1 MCFGPMLFAAGRLAC
16 ALTSALAYDIHA
28 LLTRTASALM
38 GALQFLNGGVAM
50 AVMDI
55 FVAGSA
61 RRILAGIAGALRVL
75 FVAVHCIGP
84 ARTDHALVPA
94 AERT

>member
-1 MCFGPMLFAAGRLAC
+1 MCFGPVLFADGS
-16 ALTSALAYDIHA
+16 LTSAQASGIHA
-28 LLTRTASALM
+28 LLIRTASALM

-50 AVMDI
+50 AVMGM
-55 FVAGSA
+55 FLAGSA
-61 RRILAGIAGALRVL
+61 RQILAGIAGALRVL